1 VVSSSVRMSRW
12 RIEHFFTVMQAE
24 KVYYHSD
31 LLFVAL
37 LNRFILGF
45 FVLSIPWYV
54 GTFIFFC
61 LRYDPRE
68 YAGLAACAI
77 AAVVV
82 FLLGG
87 STMANQALF

>member
-1 VVSSSVRMSRW
+1 MSRW

-45 FVLSIPWYV
+45 FLLSIPWFV
-54 GTFIFFC
+54 GMFILFC
-61 LRYDPRE
+61 IEFEDPRE
-68 YAGLAACAI
+68 LEGLTLCAI
-77 AAVVV
+77 AV
-82 FLLGG
+82 
-87 STMANQALF
+87 

>member
-1 VVSSSVRMSRW
+1 MSRW

-45 FVLSIPWYV
+45 FLLSIPWFV
-54 GTFIFFC
+54 GMFILFC
-61 LRYDPRE
+61 IEFEDPRE
-68 YAGLAACAI
+68 LEGLTLCAI
-77 AAVVV
+77 AALF
-82 FLLGG
+82 FLLVEGG
-87 STMANQALF
+87 YQLAKQGLL